1 MAGFIQADPVSV
13 SILMLQWQPDYRQNT
28 ELDSRT
34 YALCYSLPGPRN
46 TLSIRLENYDAHRN
60 YLNTTQTNI
69 VLAGPVT
76 AADQSTPIGSF
87 MIICVD
93 HQEEAERFNH
103 GDPFYRL
110 NVWDKA
116 SIRIQPFIKRRGWSE
131 DTCRS
136 SNS

>member
-1 MAGFIQADPVSV
+1 
-13 SILMLQWQPDYRQNT
+13 MLYAIHC
-28 ELDSRT
+28 LDRE
-34 YALCYSLPGPRN
+34 N

-60 YLNTTQTNI
+60 YLNTTKTNI

-93 HQEEAERFNH
+93 NQEEAERFNH
-103 GDPFYRL
+103 GDPFYRP

-116 SIRIQPFIKRRGWSE
+116 SIRIQPFIKRPVSY
-131 DTCRS
+131 THLTLPTIYS
-136 SNS
+136 V